1 MMKTFL
7 NFFIFLSFFGLGLVP
22 VFPAGLAQGIAQAEE
37 LSMGKEGIGK
47 EKIGREEIGRE
58 EIDRGV
64 IDSVVEFEEQES
76 LDFNELRES
85 AEDLLPLEGLMSSSL
100 LEDEEES
107 QDFSAFW
114 KAVFKGRSFGANYK
128 LNAIF
133 ITEFYGKLHWNIL
146 DTISVN
152 AKALFI
158 SRNGFTSSIYERG
171 DRKDGRL
178 YFLEGFLTWDF
189 LPQIFLKVGTI
200 QQSFLNA
207 PLLITD
213 TSFPSII
220 GGWSKQ
226 NPYADV
232 SILVQSAIPDN
243 AESVNR
249 PNQLGGLPLFLTS
262 SVLLHSENVFFQ
274 SDIKE
279 IFSLYYYHNLSSDV
293 ADNSKIYGN
302 TITGLGESSEF
313 EYGFFGI
320 HNNINIKRPL
330 SDLWIFELGWEFLYN
345 FKAEALYNEGT
356 RIYSSFYHN
365 YKNFMELRLKG
376 EVFANQAD
384 TSVAYY
390 NSEIYGHNDRIGF
403 LSSIQSHLYRSGL
416 TLEASFVYSQPI
428 NNKAGNLG
436 PAYSITFSMM
446 TNYLAI

>member
-1 MMKTFL
+1 MKTFL
-7 NFFIFLSFFGLGLVP
+7 MSFFIFILFGWL
-22 VFPAGLAQGIAQAEE
+22 AQAEE
-37 LSMGKEGIGK
+37 LAT
-47 EKIGREEIGRE
+47 EKGLK
-58 EIDRGV
+58 
-64 IDSVVEFEEQES
+64 FEEES
-76 LDFNELRES
+76 AIDFNALRES
-85 AEDLLPLEGLMSSSL
+85 AEDLFPAEGLMSPSSL
-100 LEDEEES
+100 DEEEEEIKN
-107 QDFSAFW
+107 FSAFW
-114 KAVFKGRSFGANYK
+114 KAAFKGQSFGADYR

-133 ITEFYGKLHWNIL
+133 ITEFYGKLQWNIL

-178 YFLEGFLTWDF
+178 YFLEGFLKWNF
-189 LPQIFLKVGTI
+189 LPHFFVKMGTI

-220 GGWSKQ
+220 GGWAMQ
-226 NPYADV
+226 NQYADFSV
-232 SILVQSAIPDN
+232 LLQSAIPDN

-249 PNQLGGLPLFLTS
+249 PNQLGGVPLFLTS
-262 SVLLHSENVFFQ
+262 SVLLHSSNVFFQ

-302 TITGLGESSEF
+302 TIIGLGESSAF
-313 EYGFFGI
+313 DHGFFGL
-320 HNNINIKRPL
+320 HNNINFKRPL
-330 SDLWIFELGWEFLYN
+330 SDLWIMELGWEFLYN
-345 FKAEALYNEGT
+345 FKAPALYNEGT
-356 RIYSSFYHN
+356 RFYSSFYHN

-390 NSEIYGHNDRIGF
+390 NSEIYGHNDRLGV
-403 LSSIQSHLYRSGL
+403 LASIQSHLYQSGL

-428 NNKAGNLG
+428 NNKAGSLG
-436 PAYSITFSMM
+436 PAYSITLSMM